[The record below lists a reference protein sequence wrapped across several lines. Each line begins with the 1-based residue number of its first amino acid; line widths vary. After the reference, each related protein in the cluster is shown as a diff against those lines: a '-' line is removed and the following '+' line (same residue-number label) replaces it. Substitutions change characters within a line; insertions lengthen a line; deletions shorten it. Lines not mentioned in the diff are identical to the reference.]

1 MTGFNTHIGTMD
13 TAAKNVDDVNGE
25 IERLLGSV
33 RSSVS
38 QLGGGV
44 WRGQAQAR
52 FAQIMTEWDQQ
63 SRKLNGALAGISET
77 MRTNSASFD
86 AADQDSAQALGR
98 AAAADGALN
107 MN

>member
-52 FAQIMTEWDQQ
+52 FAQIMIEWDQQ

-77 MRTNSASFD
+77 MRKNSSTFD

-98 AAAADGALN
+98 AAAGDGALN